1 MKKRRIIVSPGSG
14 RSFYHCISRVVDRRI
29 VFHAAEK
36 EVFRAILRKLE
47 RFLGVKV
54 VTYCLMG
61 NHFHLL
67 LEVPDKEAMP
77 KMDAGQLLEFLP
89 LLYDEVVVE
98 QVARELES
106 ARSSGNLGWERRV
119 LERYERRRFDLSV
132 FLKELKQ
139 RVSIFFNRRNGR
151 VGTLWEAPFKSV
163 LLEGGEGTL
172 RTVAAY
178 IDLNPVRAGLVERP
192 EDYRWS
198 GYGEA
203 CGAGKGAET
212 ARAGLRSITREGLEH
227 PSSCA
232 GDSTVDAAGAAG
244 HVNLPDWAEVQR
256 RYRLLLYSEG
266 REQRPDEVTGEGG
279 RAGIAA
285 EECER
290 VVEAGGAMPLAEA
303 LRRKVRY
310 FSDGAVIGSTAFVEG
325 VFEQLRVEG
334 RTGPKRK
341 TGARRMRGA
350 DFGDLRSLRDL
361 REQPLGAVHG

>member
-1 MKKRRIIVSPGSG
+1 MKSRRILGAPGSG
-14 RSFYHCISRVVDRRI
+14 RVYYHCISRVVDRRI

-36 EVFRAILRKLE
+36 EVFRSILRKLE

-54 VTYCLMG
+54 ATYCLMG

-77 KMDAGQLLEFLP
+77 KLDAETLLKLLP

-98 QVARELES
+98 QVAKELAA
-106 ARSSGNLGWERRV
+106 ARRSGNLGWERRI

-139 RVSIFFNRRNGR
+139 RVSVFYNRRTRR
-151 VGTLWEAPFKSV
+151 VGTLWEARFKSV
-163 LLEGGEGTL
+163 LLEGGEETL

-203 CGAGKGAET
+203 CGAGKGAKA
-212 ARAGLRSITREGLEH
+212 ARKGLGSITREGLEH
-227 PSSCA
+227 PGVYKGA
-232 GDSTVDAAGAAG
+232 EPGTMEAADRED
-244 HVNLPDWAEVQR
+244 LPDWTEVQR
-256 RYRLLLYSEG
+256 RYRLLLYSDG
-266 REQRPDEVTGEGG
+266 REQKPDEVTGEGG

-285 EECER
+285 EECDQ
-290 VVEAGGAMPLAEA
+290 VEETGGAMPLAQA
-303 LRRKVRY
+303 LRQKIRY
-310 FSDGAVIGSTAFVEG
+310 FSDGAVIGSTGFVDG
-325 VFEQLRVEG
+325 VFERLKAEG
-334 RTGPKRK
+334 RAGPKR
-341 TGARRMRGA
+341 TNGARRMKGA

-361 REQPLGAVHG
+361 RVQVMRRNRR

>member
-1 MKKRRIIVSPGSG
+1 MKMKRIVVPPGAGSA
-14 RSFYHCISRVVDRRI
+14 FYHCVSRVVDRRI

-36 EVFRAILRKLE
+36 EVFRSILRKLE
-47 RFLGVKV
+47 RFLGVRV

-61 NHFHLL
+61 NHFHLM
-67 LEVPDKEAMP
+67 LEVPDKETMP
-77 KMDAGQLLEFLP
+77 KLDAEALLELLP
-89 LLYDEVVVE
+89 LLYDEVVVA
-98 QVARELES
+98 QVAKELEA
-106 ARSSGNLGWERRV
+106 ARRSGNLGWETRI

-212 ARAGLRSITREGLEH
+212 ARAGLTSVTREGLEH
-227 PSSCA
+227 SAARA
-232 GDSTVDAAGAAG
+232 GGEVSEETETTGKSRRSE
-244 HVNLPDWAEVQR
+244 LPDWPEVQA
-256 RYRLLLYSEG
+256 RYRLLLYSDG
-266 REQRPDEVTGEGG
+266 REQKPVTGEGG

-285 EECER
+285 EECDR
-290 VVEAGGAMPLAEA
+290 VAETGGAVPLAEA

-310 FSDGAVIGSTAFVEG
+310 FSDGAVIGSTAFVNG
-325 VFEQLRVEG
+325 VFERLKAEG
-334 RTGPKRK
+334 RTGPKR
-341 TGARRMRGA
+341 TSGARRMRGA
-350 DFGDLRSLRDL
+350 DFEGLCSLRDL
-361 REQPLGAVHG
+361 RVRRMGDG